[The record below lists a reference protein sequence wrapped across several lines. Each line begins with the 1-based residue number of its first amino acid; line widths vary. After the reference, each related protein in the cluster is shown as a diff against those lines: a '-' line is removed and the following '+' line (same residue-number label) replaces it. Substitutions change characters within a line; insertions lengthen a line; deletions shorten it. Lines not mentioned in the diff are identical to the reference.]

1 MFHLLD
7 HCVLLV
13 DDAFSFCSGLRLV
26 WFAHGG
32 RLPAGRL
39 FTREPGL
46 SRFEMRGLSRAGTR
60 VFAWTHQSSKPVR
73 SSTLTSDERS
83 ETTKGGALGRLVGK
97 AKAVAGAALANDELK
112 REGNLQQAA
121 SEAEVAAERE
131 EASADQR
138 TREAQV
144 DEARAEAEAERRAV
158 AGRTSRPSGE
168 PRTWNAIAGK
178 QKRPLTPILR
188 GQSRTSAGTSRQS
201 KRWPTPPSETLG
213 VSGPMQGRPQRASN
227 VKRLAPEKR
236 VADMIDPR
244 RIDNRPD
251 LQNKFVDGWLRVA
264 RLPFDVMAHLIP
276 NGERGPR
283 QGVTLAV
290 DRADATI
297 RAFAGAALGNDGLL
311 LDANQRRA
319 AADERARAI
328 RLRTEA
334 REQEVQADRR
344 LDERRG
350 EAERLRSRADREATE
365 REEQAEQKRRARKE
379 KLRETT
385 ARQQQR
391 VETERQ
397 RKHSAA
403 EHEAK
408 EQRCPD
414 AGREDRCAQRAERRA
429 HGERRGEATQGGS
442 RERQDRSQIQLL
454 NGSRI
459 SDASRGRAPTA
470 RAA

>member
-1 MFHLLD
+1 MT
-7 HCVLLV
+7 
-13 DDAFSFCSGLRLV
+13 
-26 WFAHGG
+26 G
-32 RLPAGRL
+32 R
-39 FTREPGL
+39 
-46 SRFEMRGLSRAGTR
+46 
-60 VFAWTHQSSKPVR
+60 
-73 SSTLTSDERS
+73 
-83 ETTKGGALGRLVGK
+83 
-97 AKAVAGAALANDELK
+97 
-112 REGNLQQAA
+112 
-121 SEAEVAAERE
+121 
-131 EASADQR
+131 
-138 TREAQV
+138 
-144 DEARAEAEAERRAV
+144 
-158 AGRTSRPSGE
+158 
-168 PRTWNAIAGK
+168 
-178 QKRPLTPILR
+178 
-188 GQSRTSAGTSRQS
+188 
-201 KRWPTPPSETLG
+201 
-213 VSGPMQGRPQRASN
+213 
-227 VKRLAPEKR
+227 
-236 VADMIDPR
+236 
-244 RIDNRPD
+244 D

-344 LDERRG
+344 LDERRD
-350 EAERLRSRADREATE
+350 EAERLRSRADRKATE

-391 VETERQ
+391 VESERQ

-408 EQRCPD
+408 EQRVRTLDEKTD
-414 AGREDRCAQRAERRA
+414 ALNAQ
-429 HGERRGEATQGGS
+429 
-442 RERQDRSQIQLL
+442 
-454 NGSRI
+454 
-459 SDASRGRAPTA
+459 SDALTA
-470 RAA
+470 SDEAKRLEEAAANAKTDRKSNS